1 MKRSKTLADESL
13 EREIKAALQAEAAA
27 VEVSAE
33 AEAALFA
40 ELAKSRAD
48 RSWAAK
54 MPLSW
59 NWPVRRFLLSF
70 CLIFCLSCAGVFATQ
85 VVSGGGWVSGGPS
98 YEADSF
104 AKMPKL
110 VERLSFEQRYLQ
122 SFANGYS
129 FVDAHVSG
137 AQGLDERGR
146 RMSHV
151 YMELYA
157 NYYNPA
163 SGENLTLNVNNIPN
177 GFSGQA
183 LQTRQV
189 GNVELKYEE
198 QAYKFVPFD
207 YVLTDAD
214 WAALADGS
222 LVISIG
228 TDTVENNLLQS
239 VVWVQDGVK
248 YHMFGFDLSL
258 SGDELLDMAAEIAA
272 IEL

>member
-1 MKRSKTLADESL
+1 MKRCKTLADENL

-48 RSWAAK
+48 RSRAAK

-85 VVSGGGWVSGGPS
+85 VGSGRGWVSGGPN
-98 YEADSF
+98 YEVSSF
-104 AKMPKL
+104 DKMPKL
-110 VERLSFEQRYLQ
+110 LDRLSFEPRYLQ
-122 SFANGYS
+122 SFTNGYS
-129 FVDAHVSG
+129 FAEAHVSG
-137 AQGLDERGR
+137 AQGLDEQGR

-151 YMELYA
+151 YLELYVE
-157 NYYNPA
+157 YYSPT
-163 SGENLTLNVNNIPN
+163 SGEYLTLNADNIPN
-177 GFSGQA
+177 GFGGQA

-189 GNVELKYEE
+189 GNVALQYQE
-198 QAYKFVPFD
+198 QPYKFVPPD
-207 YVLTDAD
+207 YVLSDAD

-222 LVISIG
+222 LEISVG

>member
-1 MKRSKTLADESL
+1 
-13 EREIKAALQAEAAA
+13 
-27 VEVSAE
+27 
-33 AEAALFA
+33 
-40 ELAKSRAD
+40 
-48 RSWAAK
+48 
-54 MPLSW
+54 
-59 NWPVRRFLLSF
+59 
-70 CLIFCLSCAGVFATQ
+70 
-85 VVSGGGWVSGGPS
+85 
-98 YEADSF
+98 
-104 AKMPKL
+104 MPKL
-110 VERLSFEQRYLQ
+110 LDRLSFEPRYLQ

-129 FVDAHVSG
+129 FVDAHVSST
-137 AQGLDERGR
+137 QGLDERGR

>member
-85 VVSGGGWVSGGPS
+85 VVSGGGWVSGGPNDEVS
-98 YEADSF
+98 SF
-104 AKMPKL
+104 DKMPKL
-110 VERLSFEQRYLQ
+110 LDRLSFEPRYLQ

-129 FVDAHVSG
+129 FAEAHVFG
-137 AQGLDERGR
+137 AQGLDEQGR

-151 YMELYA
+151 YLELSVAYC
-157 NYYNPA
+157 NPT

-177 GFSGQA
+177 GFGGQA

-189 GNVELKYEE
+189 GNVILQYQE
-198 QAYKFVPFD
+198 QPYKFVPPD

>member
-1 MKRSKTLADESL
+1 M
-13 EREIKAALQAEAAA
+13 
-27 VEVSAE
+27 
-33 AEAALFA
+33 
-40 ELAKSRAD
+40 
-48 RSWAAK
+48 
-54 MPLSW
+54 
-59 NWPVRRFLLSF
+59 
-70 CLIFCLSCAGVFATQ
+70 
-85 VVSGGGWVSGGPS
+85 
-98 YEADSF
+98 
-104 AKMPKL
+104 
-110 VERLSFEQRYLQ
+110 
-122 SFANGYS
+122 
-129 FVDAHVSG
+129 
-137 AQGLDERGR
+137 
-146 RMSHV
+146 
-151 YMELYA
+151 
-157 NYYNPA
+157 
-163 SGENLTLNVNNIPN
+163 TLNVNNIPN